1 MEHDITL
8 SSMVFNDPFSVWLR
22 KLLLALI
29 LGGTRGGGQTVVLLD
44 NFFFLKT
51 LQFVIKGI
59 GI

>member
-1 MEHDITL
+1 MAEKAVI
-8 SSMVFNDPFSVWLR
+8 S
-22 KLLLALI
+22 LI

-51 LQFVIKGI
+51 LQSVIKDI